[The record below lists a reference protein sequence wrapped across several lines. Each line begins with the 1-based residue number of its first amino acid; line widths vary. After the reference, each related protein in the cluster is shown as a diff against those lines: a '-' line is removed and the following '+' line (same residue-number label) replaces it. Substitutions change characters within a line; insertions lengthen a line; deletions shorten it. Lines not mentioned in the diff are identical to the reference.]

1 MLDIFFFQPNICHI
15 WFDENMCN
23 LLETLESHV
32 LKSLYTYLDYDT
44 YFLVSGTTLMCVSG
58 LRATVTSSSS
68 SSSSKSTNRIG
79 NQCSMDDIVLHQ
91 DATPPL
97 PSGIPTYTVNV
108 QNLCPLKDG
117 CAMGQIHLSCGKF
130 SSARQI
136 NPSIF
141 RRLSIN
147 DCLLNDGRPLRPGET
162 ISFQYANSF
171 SYPMAVSSA
180 TCVPSA

>member
-1 MLDIFFFQPNICHI
+1 
-15 WFDENMCN
+15 MCN

-130 SSARQI
+130 SSAREI
-136 NPSIF
+136 NPRIF